1 MLKQPDFNRLKVF
14 YFIYTSQSVA
24 KAAQELNITQ
34 SAVSQQLK
42 KLEIELK
49 TSLFTR
55 LHKRLIPTTDAQKLF
70 SILEPFFRE
79 LELGLR
85 LIRQAKEKPSG
96 ELRVG
101 SPHEFG
107 NTYLPKI
114 FATFRRKYPD
124 VSFSLQLGD
133 AKRML
138 PLLDQ
143 GQLDIALIDEYLIQ
157 RMPPE
162 DLRLYSIEKIIDE
175 EIILAGS
182 KEYCEER
189 LQNDFSLESLSK
201 QDYISCHHDAL
212 AVTNWF
218 KYHYNKVAPK
228 LNIVLETESLQAVM
242 NGIENHLGLSV
253 TASHLVYE
261 EIKQGKIVPI
271 PTSKRAI
278 INRISLAQLQDKIP
292 SLTEKVFL
300 THFRQ
305 EIQQTGV
312 LMDFSKITTTGAN

>member
-1 MLKQPDFNRLKVF
+1 MLNAPDFNRLKVF
-14 YFIYTSQSVA
+14 YYIFTSQSVA
-24 KAAQELNITQ
+24 KAAQQLTITQ

-42 KLEIELK
+42 KLETELK
-49 TSLFTR
+49 TNLFTR
-55 LHKRLIPTTDAQKLF
+55 LHKRLIPTPDAQKLF
-70 SILEPFFRE
+70 SILEPFFQE

-85 LIRQAKEKPSG
+85 TIKQAKDNPAG

-107 NTYLPKI
+107 QTYLPKI
-114 FATFRRKYPD
+114 FATFHRKYPK
-124 VSFSLQLGD
+124 VSFALRLGD

-138 PLLDQ
+138 SMLDQ

-157 RMPPE
+157 RMQPE
-162 DLRLYSIEKIIDE
+162 DLRQYSIEKVIDE

-182 KEYCEER
+182 KEYCDER
-189 LQNDFSLESLSK
+189 LCNDFSLANLAK

-212 AVTNWF
+212 ALTNWF
-218 KYHYNKVAPK
+218 KHHFNKTSPK
-228 LNIVLETESLQAVM
+228 LTIVLETESLQADM
-242 NGIENHLGLSV
+242 NGIVNHMGLGV
-253 TASHLVYE
+253 TASHLVYK

-271 PTSKRAI
+271 PTEKRAI

-300 THFRQ
+300 THFKQ

-312 LMDFSKITTTGAN
+312 LKDFSKITTPGVS

>member
-1 MLKQPDFNRLKVF
+1 MLKVPDFNRLKVF
-14 YFIYTSQSVA
+14 YFIYTSQSIA
-24 KAAQELNITQ
+24 KAALELNITQ

-42 KLEIELK
+42 KLELELK
-49 TSLFTR
+49 THLFTR
-55 LHKRLIPTTDAQKLF
+55 LHKRLIPTADAQKLF
-70 SILEPFFRE
+70 TILDPFIQE

-85 LIRQAKEKPSG
+85 SLSQAKKSPAG

-114 FATFRRKYPD
+114 FATFRREYPD
-124 VSFSLQLGD
+124 VSFVLLLGD

-143 GQLDIALIDEYLIQ
+143 GQLDIVLIDEYLIQ
-157 RMPPE
+157 RLPHE
-162 DLRLYSIEKIIDE
+162 DMKHYSIEKIIDE
-175 EIILAGS
+175 EVILAGS
-182 KEYCEER
+182 KEYCEKR
-189 LQNDFSLESLSK
+189 LQNDFSLANLAK

-218 KYHYNKVAPK
+218 QYHYKKAAPN
-228 LNIVLETESLQAVM
+228 LNIVLETESLESVM
-242 NGIENHLGLSV
+242 NGILNHLGLSV

-261 EIKQGKIVPI
+261 DIQRGKIVAI
-271 PTSKRAI
+271 PTTRRAI
-278 INRISLAQLQDKIP
+278 INRISLVQLQDKIP

-300 THFRQ
+300 SHLKQ
-305 EIQQTGV
+305 EIQQSGV
-312 LMDFSKITTTGAN
+312 LKTLSTITPPHAD